1 MLIELFLVH
10 NKDMDFGI
18 NTYIRNNPYD
28 GVYKLCN
35 KNNIKNLFNRGVY
48 LYVVDVDLN
57 DSETSFEKLQHTY
70 LSNKI
75 YIKQKYSLADI
86 MTYEIFDL
94 GEIED
99 NQYIVDNCSMSNNL
113 EQLSILLSLGKKM
126 HYTEASMD
134 IASKNGYVDILDYW
148 FHSGFELKYSHDAIE
163 YASEQGRDNVLN
175 WWINS
180 GLELKY
186 RHWSID
192 HASALGRLNVLNW
205 WINSGLELKYS
216 EYTMD
221 RAANIDVLNWWIN
234 SGLELK
240 YSENAIVNLSYTSNI
255 NGLNWWIYSGLELKY
270 PEKIIFR
277 VKPKNGQIIQD
288 LFNIS
293 GITCTICSQI

>member
-1 MLIELFLVH
+1 MLIELFLIH
-10 NKDMDFGI
+10 DRDMDFGI
-18 NTYIRNNPYD
+18 NTCTKNYPYD
-28 GVYKLCN
+28 YVYKLCN
-35 KNNIKNLFNRGVY
+35 RQNIKNLFNRGIY

-57 DSETSFEKLQHTY
+57 DSETSFEKLRNTY

-86 MTYEIFDL
+86 MTYEMFDL

-113 EQLSILLSLGKKM
+113 EQLSILLSLGKNM

-134 IASKNGYVDILDYW
+134 IASKNGCVDILDYW
-148 FHSGFELKYSHDAIE
+148 FHSGFELKYSRDAIE
-163 YASEQGRDNVLN
+163 YASEQGHVNVLD

-192 HASALGRLNVLNW
+192 HASALGRLNVLDW
-205 WINSGLELKYS
+205 WINSGLELKYT
-216 EYTMD
+216 EYSMD

-240 YSENAIVNLSYTSNI
+240 YSENAIINSSYANHI
-255 NGLNWWIYSGLELKY
+255 NGLNWWINSGLELKY
-270 PEKIIFR
+270 PEKIKFNI
-277 VKPKNGQIIQD
+277 KPKNGQIIQD

-293 GITCTICSQI
+293 GIACTICS